1 MKFEI
6 EDGHLISL
14 DDEDEDVKEITIPDG
29 VTHIDEEVFAEWD
42 NLETVIMPDSVVY
55 IGTSAFSGCV
65 DLKNIRFS
73 KNLRFIGN
81 NALGDT
87 KWIFEQK
94 DDFVIINDAILYMYR
109 GNNTDVVIPECVKY
123 ISPVAFF
130 GNINIESITMSD
142 NVLEIG
148 FAAFDHC
155 VKLRKIRLSENLK
168 IIQKD
173 LFCDCFSLSEI
184 TLPDSVTQIGW
195 HAFYKCIELE
205 KIKFPEK
212 ITDINSTAFDETKW
226 LCERDFVLI
235 DKVLYKYTG
244 KQADVVIPDNVE
256 VIGEFAFYRNEY
268 IENVV
273 MSDNV
278 RKICKHAFDNC
289 INLKSIRL
297 SENIPYIEQ
306 SSFSFCS
313 SLESIEIP
321 ESVKEIKAVA
331 FRGCVRLNE
340 VKIHGKLTAY
350 EGSFKETALEYDWI
364 IPQEYDEFNLA
375 YSDEN
380 KEYCFAF
387 RSADKS
393 EEYRLNAVKPGHLDG
408 YEVFRDITTGRYGYK
423 NKLGEV
429 LIKPEFFIA
438 YPFNGDGFAVVMT
451 EDKDFGVINVQG
463 EFVIPAES
471 AFIRPEFPE
480 RIAAIRRFY
489 GWLFIDMN
497 NNYVVSSGFDE
508 VSDCISGYAAVKKDG
523 KWGLIR
529 VNSEKKFTFV

>member
-6 EDGHLISL
+6 EDGRLISF
-14 DDEDEDVKEITIPDG
+14 DDENEDVKEITIPDG
-29 VTHIDEEVFAEWD
+29 VTHIDEVFAEWD

-55 IGTSAFSGCV
+55 IGSSAFDGCIN
-65 DLKNIRFS
+65 LKNIRFS
-73 KNLRFIGN
+73 ENLSYIGD
-81 NALGDT
+81 NALEDT

-94 DDFVIINDAILYMYR
+94 DDFVIINDSILYEYR

-123 ISPVAFF
+123 ISPVAFY

-148 FAAFDHC
+148 DKAFDHC
-155 VKLRKIRLSENLK
+155 VNLRKIRLSESLK
-168 IIQKD
+168 IIKQE
-173 LFCDCFSLSEI
+173 LFCNCYSLCEI
-184 TLPDSVTQIGW
+184 TIPDSVTQIEW
-195 HAFYKCIELE
+195 RAFYKCIELE

-226 LCERDFVLI
+226 LSERNFVLI
-235 DKVLYKYTG
+235 DKVLYRYAG
-244 KQADVVIPDNVE
+244 KQADIVIPDNVE
-256 VIGEFAFYRNEY
+256 VIGECAFYRNEY

-273 MSDNV
+273 MTDNV
-278 RKICKHAFDNC
+278 RKICKYAFDNC

-306 SSFSFCS
+306 GSFSYCC

-321 ESVKEIKAVA
+321 ESVKEIRTRA
-331 FRGCVRLNE
+331 FSGCVRLNE
-340 VKIHGKLTAY
+340 VKIHGKLIEY
-350 EGSFKETALEYDWI
+350 EDSFEETALEYDWI
-364 IPQEYDEFNLA
+364 IPQEYDEFNLS

-380 KEYCFAF
+380 KEYGFAF

-393 EEYRLNAVKPGHLDG
+393 EEYRLNTVKPEHIDG

-423 NKLGEV
+423 NEHGEV
-429 LIKPEFFIA
+429 VIKPEFFVS
-438 YPFNGDGFAVVMT
+438 YPFNDNGLAVVMT
-451 EDKDFGVINVQG
+451 EEDNYGVIDVHG
-463 EFVIPAES
+463 KFVIPAGYR
-471 AFIRPEFPE
+471 FVKPEFPE
-480 RIAAIRRFY
+480 RIAAIRSFY
-489 GWLFIDMN
+489 GWSFIDMN

-523 KWGLIR
+523 KWGTYQ
-529 VNSEKKFTFV
+529 SEF